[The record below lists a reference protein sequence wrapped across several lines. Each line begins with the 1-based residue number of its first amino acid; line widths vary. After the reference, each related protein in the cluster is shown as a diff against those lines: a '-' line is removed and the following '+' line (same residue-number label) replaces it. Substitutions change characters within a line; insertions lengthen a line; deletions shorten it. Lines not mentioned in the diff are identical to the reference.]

1 MTESSSPLQR
11 AKEFF
16 RDKTSG
22 QHSEESS
29 KSASKSRRSSTD
41 KDKSPDKKKKKPKTL
56 AGEARESME
65 AVVVAFI
72 LAFLFRTYVAEAFVI
87 PTGSMAPTLLGRNKE
102 AYCPQCG
109 QHIVV
114 GASDEIDQES
124 SYLNLERG
132 LVDTAFCPNCRYQV
146 SLLDA
151 PVFTGDRILV
161 TKFPYELG
169 EPDRFDVIVFKYPQD
184 PQTNYIKRLVGLPG
198 EEIQISQGDVY
209 VRKTENGKWRILRK
223 QDPNK
228 QRVLQ
233 LLVYD
238 NDHPE
243 VGLHEQGWPKRW
255 AGVKYTGSDETNPG
269 ELIAGWEEDSAGWED
284 LNDEDHSFRLNAE
297 ETSDGELRW
306 LRYRHIV
313 PEPSDWEAVE
323 RGATKG
329 NLKPWERLQL
339 ITDFCGYN
347 AYTSAG
353 LHNISDQGAGYYWVG
368 DLTINARIQVENQ
381 DGGEIVLELNEGPRQ
396 YRCRIDLSTGTATLF
411 YPDVKSRDEK
421 EVITLGEA
429 ETSMQGT
436 GTYDVTFANVD
447 NRLCLWVDDELIDFG
462 VNAEG
467 TPNAEYTPFGGENV
481 RQPPTD
487 RDLIPVGIAARGAD
501 IQVSRLKLQR
511 DIYYRGESIS
521 YTSIDPDELIEGH
534 PVIHEDPAQSEFH
547 GNHYDLMKKL
557 SNPEEWYEEY
567 RENSSLAVRFDRLGD
582 DEYFVLGDNSP
593 RSKDSRLWTPE
604 RPGPPWQGEFA
615 NLAERP
621 HSVPRDALVGKAF
634 YIYWPHGKPFL
645 NGGNG
650 FPVTNHKLPP
660 PKGIPEREYRL
671 LIEKRY
677 PNYPYPNYRFPF
689 YPDFGRME
697 RIR

>member
-1 MTESSSPLQR
+1 MTESSNPLKR

-16 RDKTSG
+16 RQIGASKPA
-22 QHSEESS
+22 EESS
-29 KSASKSRRSSTD
+29 KASAKGRRASAD
-41 KDKSPDKKKKKPKTL
+41 KDKTGDAKKKKPKTL

-65 AVVVAFI
+65 AIVVAFI
-72 LAFLFRTYVAEAFVI
+72 LAFLFRTFEAEAFVI

-114 GASDEIDQES
+114 GASDEINQETS
-124 SYLNLERG
+124 LLDIERG
-132 LVDTAFCPNCRYQV
+132 LVDVAFCPNCRAPV
-146 SLLDA
+146 SLVDA

-198 EEIQISQGDVY
+198 EEIQIVQGDLY
-209 VRKTENGKWRILRK
+209 VRKTENGKWQILRK
-223 QDPNK
+223 DDPNK

-243 VGLHEQGWPKRW
+243 AALHNAKWPKRW
-255 AGVKYTGSDETNPG
+255 AAVKNIGVDETNPG
-269 ELIAGWEEDSAGWED
+269 EVIAGWVKDSLGWEA
-284 LNDEDHSFRLNAE
+284 LEEKEHTFRLTADK
-297 ETSDGELRW
+297 TSDGQMRW

-313 PEPSDWEAVE
+313 PEPSDWEALA
-323 RGATKG
+323 RG
-329 NLKPWERLQL
+329 NLADLNPWERLQL

-347 AYTSAG
+347 AYSSAG
-353 LHNISDQGAGYYWVG
+353 LHNMGDQGAGYYWVG
-368 DLTINARIQVENQ
+368 DLTLNAEVTVESS
-381 DGGEIVLELNEGPRQ
+381 DGGEVVFELNEGPRQ
-396 YRCRIDLSTGTATLF
+396 YRCRIDLSSGIATLF
-411 YPDVKSRDEK
+411 YPDVKSRDEN
-421 EVITLGEA
+421 EVITLGQA
-429 ETSMQGT
+429 ATPMQGA

-447 NRLCLWVDDELIDFG
+447 NRLCLWIDDELIDFG
-462 VNAEG
+462 TNEEG
-467 TPNAEYTPFGGENV
+467 IPYAEYTPFGGENV

-501 IQVSRLKLQR
+501 VEVTHLKLQR
-511 DIYYRGESIS
+511 DIYYRGESINNGS
-521 YTSIDPDELIEGH
+521 LARGELMEGQSPFPDEL
-534 PVIHEDPAQSEFH
+534 AQTEFH

-557 SNPEEWYEEY
+557 SDPEAWYEEY
-567 RENSSLAVRFDRLGD
+567 RENSSSAVRFARLGE

-615 NLAERP
+615 NLAEHP
-621 HSVPRDALVGKAF
+621 HAVPRDALVGKAF

-645 NGGNG
+645 NDGKG
-650 FPVTNHKLPP
+650 FPVTYHHAPANVPP
-660 PKGIPEREYRL
+660 QLLKERF
-671 LIEKRY
+671 

-689 YPDFGRME
+689 YPDISRME